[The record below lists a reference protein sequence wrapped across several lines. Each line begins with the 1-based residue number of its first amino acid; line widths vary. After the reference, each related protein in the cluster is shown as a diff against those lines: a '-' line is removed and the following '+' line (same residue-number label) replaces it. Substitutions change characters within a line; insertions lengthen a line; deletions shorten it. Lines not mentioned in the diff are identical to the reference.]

1 MAQTKAPKLTAPMT
15 YYKKL
20 RLHNL
25 CSNKYRHLLLLIFW
39 PVFGILFAYVEK
51 HYPVVHYTPVYS
63 IIDGFIPFF
72 EWFVIPYLFWFIYL
86 AGMVLYTLLYDISAY
101 KKMMLF
107 IIITY
112 TLTIVIYLIWPTCQ
126 ELRPSSFERDN
137 LFTRIMS
144 DYYAYDTNT
153 NVCPSLHVI
162 GAVAVQFAFLHLQG
176 RKHIGWHIAFILTT
190 VLICLSTVFLKQ
202 HSIIDVFAALPV
214 CLLGYFL
221 SFPCYKKKTTEKADQ
236 H

>member
-1 MAQTKAPKLTAPMT
+1 MAQTQYKKFPAPVVD
-15 YYKKL
+15 YRKL

-25 CSNKYRHLLLLIFW
+25 TSTEYRHLLLLIFW

-51 HYPVVHYTPVYS
+51 FYPVEHYTPVYS
-63 IIDGFIPFF
+63 VIDDFIPFF
-72 EWFVIPYLFWFIYL
+72 EWFVIPYLFWFVYL
-86 AGMVLYTLLYDISAY
+86 AGMVIYTALYDIGTF

-107 IIITY
+107 VIITY

-126 ELRPSSFERDN
+126 ELRPSAFERDN
-137 LFTRIMS
+137 IFTRIMR

-162 GAVAVQFAFLHLQG
+162 GAVAVQFAFFHLKG
-176 RKHIGWHIAFILTT
+176 KKHISWHIAFIITT
-190 VLICLSTVFLKQ
+190 VLICMSTVFLKQ

-214 CLLGYFL
+214 CMLGYLL
-221 SFPCYKKKTTEKADQ
+221 SFTPLRRC
-236 H
+236 

>member
-137 LFTRIMS
+137 LFT
-144 DYYAYDTNT
+144 
-153 NVCPSLHVI
+153 
-162 GAVAVQFAFLHLQG
+162 
-176 RKHIGWHIAFILTT
+176 
-190 VLICLSTVFLKQ
+190 
-202 HSIIDVFAALPV
+202 
-214 CLLGYFL
+214 
-221 SFPCYKKKTTEKADQ
+221 
-236 H
+236 

>member
-1 MAQTKAPKLTAPMT
+1 MPQIDFLKISSPIA
-15 YYKKL
+15 YYKNL

-25 CSNKYRHLLLLIFW
+25 FSQHYRHLLLLIFW

-51 HYPVVHYTPVYS
+51 HYPVDYYTPVYS
-63 IIDGFIPFF
+63 VIDDFIPFF
-72 EWFVIPYLFWFIYL
+72 EWFVIPYLFWFVYL
-86 AGMVLYTLLYDISAY
+86 AGMVIYTALYDIGGFR
-101 KKMMLF
+101 KMMLF
-107 IIITY
+107 VIITY

-162 GAVAVQFAFLHLQG
+162 GTVAVQFTFLHLQG
-176 RKHIGWHIAFILTT
+176 KKHIGWHIAFIITT
-190 VLICLSTVFLKQ
+190 ILICLSTVFLKQ
-202 HSIIDVFAALPV
+202 HSIVDLFAAVPV
-214 CLLGYFL
+214 CALGYVL
-221 SFPCYKKKTTEKADQ
+221 SFIPLRRC
-236 H
+236 